1 MLNEYFISLLFN
13 NSWTA
18 LISYSFITCLS
29 LNILFFMSSIMN
41 KCEFVSSVNNCLL
54 FLFTVYTASQLGWN
68 CVCIYYLMNS
78 RLFTSRQIRETEDEV
93 FHMEMSSLL
102 ESFAVCG
109 QHVLLA
115 AQKLSIQPSLTEHRE
130 ELVTATQNVFLGIVK
145 VK

>member
-1 MLNEYFISLLFN
+1 MPFVFIYCL
-13 NSWTA
+13 
-18 LISYSFITCLS
+18 YSIPAWLELCL
-29 LNILFFMSSIMN
+29 
-41 KCEFVSSVNNCLL
+41 
-54 FLFTVYTASQLGWN
+54 
-68 CVCIYYLMNS
+68 YLMNS